1 MNNARLGVLLLAA
14 VTCGCYEAS
23 VPLGPPGAVA
33 VDAAIVGTWQCAPP
47 PEDKSDSQ
55 ATLVVMPFDE
65 AQYVAEWTE
74 GQDTDRYRA
83 YASRAGS
90 QVLLN
95 VRALEPAVK
104 PQSWV
109 FIRYRIDAAGRLN
122 FAIVRDKALE
132 GLGEREAL
140 DAIRSRAA
148 EASLYE
154 SPITCTRTRD

>member
-1 MNNARLGVLLLAA
+1 MRHTRLAALLLAA

-23 VPLGPPGAVA
+23 VPLGPPGAIA

-74 GQDTDRYRA
+74 GTDTDRYRV

-95 VRALEPAVK
+95 VRALEPRLK

-109 FIRYRIDAAGRLN
+109 FMRYRIDAAGRLN
-122 FAIVRDKALE
+122 LAIVRDKALE
-132 GLGEREAL
+132 GLAERDAL
-140 DAIRSRAA
+140 DAIRARVA
-148 EASLYE
+148 EASIYE
-154 SPITCTRTRD
+154 SPIFCTRKRD